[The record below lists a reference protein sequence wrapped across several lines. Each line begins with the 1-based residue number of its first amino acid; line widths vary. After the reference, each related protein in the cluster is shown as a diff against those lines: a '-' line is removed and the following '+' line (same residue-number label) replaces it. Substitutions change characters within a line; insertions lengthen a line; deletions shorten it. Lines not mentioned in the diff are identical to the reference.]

1 MRPARIDAARVAGA
15 LKACAAALG
24 AQWVYS
30 AEEDIATYKDAYS
43 PFVGEPELQLL
54 PGGAVAPAT
63 VEEVQEVV
71 RIANRYKVPLHPI
84 STGRNLGYGG
94 SAPTV
99 SGSIVVDLKRM
110 NRILEVNEEEAYVL
124 LEPGVSFFELYRYF
138 QEHDIKLM
146 ISTPEPGWGSPVGNA
161 LDHGVG
167 GVAGDNFGQ
176 VNGLEVVLPTGELMR
191 TGSGASSNSRLWQN
205 YKYGFGPYVD
215 GLFSQ
220 ANLGIVTKM
229 GFWMHRA
236 LGVQQGFTVVSGKS
250 ADIHPMLEATRVM
263 RDQGVLYS
271 SIGASPI
278 RSSMN
283 TAVGFTAHDIPEV
296 RRLLARDNGGTAA
309 EWEGLA
315 SEHKMPV
322 SVALGQLR
330 GPARVVAAGIEHARE
345 VFSAI
350 PGVQFIP
357 GKPVTLPAK
366 PEELDESDKGNFG
379 IPNLYGFNR
388 LTVQGPSHGHYYFS
402 PLFKATSSE
411 LFAVNAHMRAVIK
424 AEGDTDMLERFG
436 WAGGLGNYPK
446 AFIILLDFLVF
457 DDVELNRRR
466 RRLFE
471 RLVAA
476 CAEKGWTEYRTPVA
490 FHDMIMATYSFNQHA
505 LLRFHEKIKDALDP
519 NGILSPGKSGI
530 WPKGMRGGRA

>member
-1 MRPARIDAARVAGA
+1 
-15 LKACAAALG
+15 
-24 AQWVYS
+24 
-30 AEEDIATYKDAYS
+30 
-43 PFVGEPELQLL
+43 
-54 PGGAVAPAT
+54 
-63 VEEVQEVV
+63 
-71 RIANRYKVPLHPI
+71 VPLHPI

-99 SGSIVVDLKRM
+99 TGSIVVDLKRM
-110 NRILEVNEEEAYVL
+110 NRILEVNEQEAYVL

-138 QEHDIKLM
+138 VDHGIKLM
-146 ISTPEPGWGSPVGNA
+146 ASPPEPGWGSPVGNA

-176 VNGLEVVLPTGELMR
+176 VNGMEVVLPTGEVMR
-191 TGSGASSNSRLWQN
+191 TGSGASVNSRLWQN
-205 YKYGFGPYVD
+205 YKYGFGPYID
-215 GLFSQ
+215 GMFSQ

-229 GFWMHRA
+229 GFWLQRA
-236 LGVQQGFTVVSGKS
+236 IGVQQGFTVVSGKS
-250 ADIHPMLEATRVM
+250 ADLHPMIEATRMM
-263 RDQGVLYS
+263 RDQGMLY
-271 SIGASPI
+271 GNFAASPI

-283 TAVGFTAHDIPEV
+283 TAVGFAAQGIPEV
-296 RRLLARDNGGTAA
+296 RRLLARDDGGTDA
-309 EWEGLA
+309 EWESLA
-315 SEHKMPV
+315 REHHMPV
-322 SVALGQLR
+322 SVAVGQMR

-345 VFSAI
+345 VFGAM

-357 GKPVTLPAK
+357 GKPVELPAR
-366 PEELDESDKGNFG
+366 ESELDEADKGNFG

-388 LTVQGPSHGHYYFS
+388 LTVQGTSHGHYYFS
-402 PLFKATSSE
+402 PLFKATAAE
-411 LFAVNAHMRAVIK
+411 LFAINDFIRSVIK

-436 WAGGLGNYPK
+436 WAAGLGNYPK
-446 AFIILLDFLVF
+446 ALIILLDFLVY

-471 RLVAA
+471 KLVAA
-476 CAEKGWTEYRTPVA
+476 CASKGWTEYRTPVA

-505 LLRFHEKIKDALDP
+505 LLRFHERIKDALDP